1 MTILLDF
8 VSCELCFFY
17 YILACI
23 KPQSIPDIRM
33 QDMGKDYKM
42 ALGLAIMEMFG
53 VQGKAYSDTA
63 ELHDYNLYYGNWVP
77 R

>member
-1 MTILLDF
+1 MDYAAFTTSEPVL
-8 VSCELCFFY
+8 S
-17 YILACI
+17 
-23 KPQSIPDIRM
+23 QSIPDIRM

-42 ALGLAIMEMFG
+42 ALGLTMMEMFG

-63 ELHDYNLYYGNWVP
+63 AELHNYNLYYINLWTLGVP